1 MEAEPMRK
9 WLGSAVVAL
18 AVVMG
23 GCSAEHPAPQLA
35 PVSVAPQQQ
44 GDAAETGTT
53 ALPSEVSLPR
63 IGAKSSLIP
72 LGLNEDKTVQVPPVS
87 QPMQAGWYDKA
98 PAPGEVG
105 PAVILGHVDGDH
117 KPGIFY
123 RLKEMAAGDDILV
136 TRKDGKTLK
145 FVVYNVAKVS
155 KKDFPT
161 DEVYGDTDGP
171 ELRVITCG
179 GEFDRSAHS
188 YKDNVIVF
196 AKLV

>member
-1 MEAEPMRK
+1 MRK

-23 GCSAEHPAPQLA
+23 GCSAEHPAPQPA

-44 GDAAETGTT
+44 GDAAETGAT
-53 ALPSEVSLPR
+53 ALPSEVSLPK

-72 LGLNEDKTVQVPPVS
+72 LGLNADRTIQVPPVS

-98 PAPGEVG
+98 PAPGETG

-145 FVVYNVAKVS
+145 FVVSKVAKVS

-161 DEVYGDTDGP
+161 DEVYGDTEGP

-188 YKDNVIVF
+188 YKDNIIVF